1 MSRTIIITGAS
12 GKFGRV
18 LVKNFLAEGDT
29 VIAIGRTKKK
39 LDQLEFYKKN
49 RHQKLHI
56 ICIDLMEDDAI
67 KNVIKVIK
75 DLGLQPDSL
84 INNARNLEHTQ
95 LDERGKASSKSFLDE
110 FKLGVVVPYQFTML
124 LVDTFKSSFKNV
136 VNVSSIYGSVATN
149 LKLYDNPLNESA
161 IQYGVAKSALQH
173 LTKELSVRLAKNLV
187 RVNCAAFGGVEG
199 RVDEAFKKR
208 YSELCPSGRMLS
220 EDEIFGPIDML
231 LSEKTSGM
239 TGHILMIDGGWTVW

>member
-18 LVKNFLAEGDT
+18 LVENFLAGGDT

-39 LDQLEFYKKN
+39 LDQLKFYKKN

-67 KNVIKVIK
+67 KNVTKVIK

-95 LDERGKASSKSFLDE
+95 LDESGKASSKSFLDE

-161 IQYGVAKSALQH
+161 IQYGVAKSALEH

-239 TGHILMIDGGWTVW
+239 TGHVLMIDGGWTIW

>member
-18 LVKNFLAEGDT
+18 LVEKFLEEGDS
-29 VIAIGRTKKK
+29 VIAIGGTKKK
-39 LDQLEFYKKN
+39 LEQLKSYNKN
-49 RHQKLHI
+49 KLQHLYI
-56 ICIDLMEDDAI
+56 ICTDLMKDDSI
-67 KNVIKVIK
+67 ENVIKVIK
-75 DLGLQPDSL
+75 DLGLEPDSL
-84 INNARNLEHTQ
+84 INNARNLKHTQ
-95 LDERGKASSKSFLDE
+95 LDEKGRASSKNFLDE

-136 VNVSSIYGSVATN
+136 VNISSIYGSVAAN
-149 LKLYDNPLNESA
+149 LKLYENPLNESA

-173 LTKELSVRLAKNLV
+173 LTKELSVRLAKNSV

-199 RVDEAFKKR
+199 RVSEAFKKR

-220 EDEIFGPIDML
+220 KDEIFGPIDML

-239 TGHILMIDGGWTVW
+239 NGHVMMIDGGWTIW

>member
-18 LVKNFLAEGDT
+18 LVEKFLKEGDS

-39 LDQLEFYKKN
+39 LEQLKSYNKN
-49 RHQKLHI
+49 KLQHLYI
-56 ICIDLMEDDAI
+56 ICTDLMEDSAIEDVIKAI
-67 KNVIKVIK
+67 K
-75 DLGLQPDSL
+75 DFGLQPDSL

-95 LDERGKASSKSFLDE
+95 LDDKGKATSQSFLSE
-110 FKLGVVVPYQFTML
+110 FKLGVVVPYQFTMS
-124 LVDTFKSSFKNV
+124 LVDAFTSSFKNV
-136 VNVSSIYGSVATN
+136 VNISSIYGSVAPN
-149 LKLYDNPLNESA
+149 LRLYDNPLNESA
-161 IQYGVAKSALQH
+161 IQYGVAKSALEH
-173 LTKELSVRLAKNLV
+173 LTRELSVRLAKNLV

-199 RVDEAFKKR
+199 RVNEAFKKR

-239 TGHILMIDGGWTVW
+239 TGHVMMIDGGWTIW